1 MDAVNKAKQFY
12 KDKTKQEK
20 IGEYTVTSIRARD
33 ANHIY
38 TLIGDLK
45 NIDEVE
51 NQGGKDANKSFC
63 GTTYNEWIREIE
75 KPSSTLENIKREREK
90 IEKIGIEHTLKE
102 IIRECVPVRKRRN
115 SEHDG
120 EWSLDRKWE
129 LKPFMRTDKDI
140 GEAPSLVIRCMGG
153 FNGMTDAEEITEYA
167 SKAGALSDIIESIGI
182 KTRLSIVHDNQ
193 GRFSKT
199 RDEITSKNRFEY
211 LIKDFDEYGSLDAM
225 ATCFHASTQRRTMFT
240 LYALVAA
247 TNKWI
252 LTDGLGQSIEHP
264 LINDKPGEITVSINN
279 LDSLI
284 RGDTSEI
291 KKLMSALRAQSWQ
304 Q

>member
-12 KDKTKQEK
+12 KDKTKQENV
-20 IGEYTVTSIRARD
+20 GEYTVTSIKARD

-38 TLIGDLK
+38 TLIGDLEY
-45 NIDEVE
+45 IDGVK
-51 NQGGKDANKSFC
+51 NQGGKSAGQSFC
-63 GTTYNEWIREIE
+63 GTTYEEWIAEIE
-75 KPSSTLENIKREREK
+75 KPSITLNNIKREREK
-90 IEKIGIEHTLKE
+90 IEKSGIENTLKE
-102 IIRECVPVRKRRN
+102 IIRECVHVRKRRN

-129 LKPFMRTDKDI
+129 LKPFMRTDKDT

-153 FNGMTDAEEITEYA
+153 FNGMTKAEQITEYA
-167 SKAGALSDIIESIGI
+167 SKACALSDIIESIGI
-182 KTRLSIVHDNQ
+182 KTRLSIIHDNQ

-199 RDEITSKNRFEY
+199 RDEITYKNRFEY

-225 ATCFHASTQRRTMFT
+225 ATCFHASTQRRTMFA

-247 TNKWI
+247 TNKWV
-252 LTDGLGQSIEHP
+252 LTDRLGKSIEHP
-264 LINDKPGEITVSINN
+264 IINDNPGEITLSINN
-279 LDSLI
+279 LDSII

-291 KKLMSALRAQSWQ
+291 KKLMNALKTQSWQ
-304 Q
+304 